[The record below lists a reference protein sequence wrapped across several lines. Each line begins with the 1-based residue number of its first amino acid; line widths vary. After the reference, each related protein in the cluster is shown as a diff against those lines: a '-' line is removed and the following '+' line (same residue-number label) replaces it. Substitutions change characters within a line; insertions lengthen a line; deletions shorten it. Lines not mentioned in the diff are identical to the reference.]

1 LRWIIERCEG
11 RVDATETAIGYLP
24 KSEDIDTA
32 QLDISDETM
41 RALTSIDKAQWLEEM
56 SAIGEYLDS
65 YGDRLPKAL
74 KAEQQKVVDQL
85 NQ

>member
-1 LRWIIERCEG
+1 M
-11 RVDATETAIGYLP
+11 
-24 KSEDIDTA
+24 
-32 QLDISDETM
+32 Q
-41 RALTSIDKAQWLEEM
+41 ALTSIDKAQWLEEM

-65 YGDRLPKAL
+65 YGDRLPEAL